1 MVEVYKVGWMS
12 QALKTFKSR
21 KEIERIN
28 IHAKGPLKKRM
39 AKRVKIIIDSNNPWK
54 HKIIRQLGKAPKAGA
69 AFVPERYEIVQSPR
83 SASFW
88 DGIPRYG
95 PEIDQFF
102 TASLRY

>member
-1 MVEVYKVGWMS
+1 
-12 QALKTFKSR
+12 
-21 KEIERIN
+21 
-28 IHAKGPLKKRM
+28 M
-39 AKRVKIIIDSNNPWK
+39 AKRMKIIIDSNNPWK